1 MARSLL
7 LLTLRNTTM
16 TTFRILIVD
25 DDSGARECYGKLFR
39 RHGYNPCLA
48 PSGAWVEENR
58 ELLRDVELILL
69 DYRMPGMT
77 GLELLGRLRRN
88 GFRGLAF
95 LISAHVSEEMSA
107 EAGRLGICRIFHK
120 PVESAALLQSVAEAV
135 THFEREAERADFDST
150 ALI

>member
-1 MARSLL
+1 
-7 LLTLRNTTM
+7 M
-16 TTFRILIVD
+16 TPYRILIVD

-48 PSGAWVEENR
+48 ASGAWVEGNR

-77 GLELLGRLRRN
+77 GLELLGRLRQD

-95 LISAHVSEEMSA
+95 LISAHVSEEMFA

>member
-1 MARSLL
+1 ML

>member
-1 MARSLL
+1 
-7 LLTLRNTTM
+7 M
-16 TTFRILIVD
+16 TRYRILIVD

-39 RHGYNPCLA
+39 RNGYDPCLA
-48 PSGAWVEENR
+48 PSGAWVEANR

-77 GLELLGRLRRN
+77 GLELLGRLRQD

-107 EAGRLGICRIFHK
+107 EARRLGIGRIFHK

-135 THFEREAERADFDST
+135 THFQREAERANFDST